1 MKILKIRGYSLV
13 EITAVAVLIGILL
26 GGVLLMTSST
36 QQQAVAARVQTD
48 LECINAAKKLWQ
60 LDNQASGTAFPT
72 TESDRFTALLPY
84 LQATTKL
91 SSISNLEPAG
101 VNYYI
106 NAININ
112 AGLTNS
118 P

>member
-1 MKILKIRGYSLV
+1 MKVQKTSGYSLV
-13 EITAVAVLIGILL
+13 EVTAVAVVIGILL
-26 GGVLLMTSST
+26 GGVLLMTTST
-36 QQQAVAARVQTD
+36 QQQSVAARAQTD
-48 LECINAAKKLWQ
+48 LECINAAKKLWL
-60 LDNQASGTAFPT
+60 LDNQASGVPFPT
-72 TESDRFTALLPY
+72 VESDRFTVLLPY
-84 LQATTKL
+84 LQSTRAL
-91 SSISNLEPAG
+91 SSISNLEPPG